1 MKSAVLVM
9 DVQQGLF
16 QDEPRPFMADETL
29 QVINQ
34 LTDKAR
40 ENDVPII
47 FIQHEVSE
55 GPLMHGTKGW
65 EIEAGLTVADK
76 DILVRKTTPDSF
88 FKTNLQDLLNEMGI
102 ENLIICGYATE
113 YCVDTTIRRSAAL
126 GYSVQIIADGHTTH
140 DKDHANGRLI
150 IDHHNV
156 TLSNIRSFGPKIEAI
171 KLEEFRF

>member
-1 MKSAVLVM
+1 MKSAVLVL
-9 DVQQGLF
+9 DVQKGLF
-16 QDEPRPFMADETL
+16 QDQPRPFLANETL

-34 LTDKAR
+34 LIDQAR
-40 ENDVPII
+40 KKEIPII
-47 FIQHEVSE
+47 LIQHETPE
-55 GPLMHGTKGW
+55 GPLMYGAKGW
-65 EIEAGLTVADK
+65 EIEAGLTVLDN

-88 FKTNLQDLLNEMGI
+88 FKTNLQDLLNGMGI

-150 IDHHNV
+150 IDHHNA

-171 KLEEFRF
+171 KLEDFRG